1 MMIYSVETSSRRD
14 ASRAGSL
21 GLLDAT
27 LILKS
32 ADEFPHAV
40 KLSPANQTGCLA
52 LSHNQ
57 TNGH

>member
-52 LSHNQ
+52 LSHTQ